1 VKPFPFAAL
10 VPTTPFP
17 DCFSVM
23 VLVEFPFKP
32 VCSTFQV
39 PVTLGGLAT
48 AAASASDAI
57 APLRTSGIAK
67 LFN

>member
-1 VKPFPFAAL
+1 
-10 VPTTPFP
+10 
-17 DCFSVM
+17 M